1 MKAMAFELFYRLD
14 NTDRIVETG
23 GAWNQF
29 AKENAGTELLGS
41 AVIGRSLY
49 DFIHGDVS
57 RMFVR
62 TLVDGVRIL
71 NRPRVVPYRCDSP
84 GLRRYMEMSIT
95 CEPGGGILLEHRQV
109 REETISRNFDF
120 KVGVRSVNQLIVRC
134 SHCNTVK
141 KNGVWGEPET
151 VLLEGDK
158 LVPVIYGVCETC
170 LNLVKRR

>member
-14 NTDRIVETG
+14 NTDRIFDTG

-71 NRPRVVPYRCDSP
+71 NRPRMVPYRCDSP

-109 REETISRNFDF
+109 REETTQQQI
-120 KVGVRSVNQLIVRC
+120 
-134 SHCNTVK
+134 
-141 KNGVWGEPET
+141 
-151 VLLEGDK
+151 K
-158 LVPVIYGVCETC
+158 LTFSY
-170 LNLVKRR
+170 R